1 VKPLPIDDLYHAFM
15 TALDGG
21 KVVLSA
27 PTGSGKSTQVP
38 RWCAER
44 GRVLV
49 VEPRRVAARG
59 LAVRVA
65 SLEEANLGDR
75 VGYIVRND
83 RRANADT
90 TIIYATPG
98 VVLRMAASG
107 DLDGF
112 ATVIVDEFHER
123 TLDVDLLLALL
134 IRQYSG
140 SLVVMSATLD
150 GDKIAAH
157 IGGVFLCGEGR
168 TFPVERLYLPFGE
181 KLPTDQG
188 LTGRIS
194 RALKLALERD
204 GDILVFLPGKGE
216 IERVYDGLSGL
227 DAEVVKLHGQLP
239 LDEQAR
245 IFKPGKKRR
254 IILSTNV
261 AETSVTVP
269 RIGVVIDS
277 GLVRRTRYHRGRGF
291 LTLTAIAKDSAEQ
304 RAGRAGRTR
313 AGVAFHLW
321 AETAPLKSGTP
332 PELHRESLVS
342 LLLAAAACGAP
353 DLNLPFL
360 DAPKDYAVADAR
372 EELELLGAIDQNGLT
387 ERGKALFSL
396 PLPAHLGRLLLEA
409 EERNCLDD
417 AIDLVA
423 GLTVH
428 KPLFRRERPL
438 DDELREENC
447 DATATIR
454 AVRFG
459 RPHEHHLDRY
469 ALREARESRKR
480 LRKAWK
486 LHGEGPS
493 AGSIDRRRL
502 AVAAMRADRRTVHV
516 ARRRKR
522 ATAWSNGGTEATLGR
537 YCGAADTEADALVA
551 WDTRALAQGKRSQGV
566 IITAA
571 TPCPLPWLVE
581 AALGTD
587 RIGAVSAKNKVAKA
601 SIERVYAGKVLSRT
615 ERIPEGEAAIATFA
629 RLFLEG
635 RIFRDALSATK
646 SNLRLAGL
654 SAHLEGRQPP
664 PSLEDWADILFRDLG
679 VESGRDLALLSADD
693 LIYPAL
699 PEDVREQLERE
710 FPGRVTTPY
719 ASYELDYDPTKR
731 TVTLR
736 RLSGSKKAPSL
747 RFLPGLPGWRIVYTE
762 KSNVRVLRGR

>member
-1 VKPLPIDDLYHAFM
+1 MRLPIDDLHREFM
-15 TALDGG
+15 TALDNQ

-38 RWCAER
+38 RWCAVR
-44 GRVLV
+44 GSVLV

-65 SLEEANLGDR
+65 SLEETKLGDR

-90 TIIYATPG
+90 NIIYATPG

-140 SLVVMSATLD
+140 SLVVMSATLN

-157 IGGVFLCGEGR
+157 LGGVLLCGEGR
-168 TFPVERLYLPFGE
+168 AFPVERLYLPFGE

-188 LTGRIS
+188 LTGRVS

-216 IERVYDGLSGL
+216 IERVYDGLGGL
-227 DAEVVKLHGQLP
+227 DADVVKLHGQLP

-245 IFKPGKKRR
+245 IFKPSKKRR
-254 IILSTNV
+254 VILSTNV

-269 RIGVVIDS
+269 RIGIVIDS
-277 GLVRRTRYHRGRGF
+277 GLVRRTRYHRGRGY

-321 AETAPLKSGTP
+321 AETAPLTSGTP
-332 PELHRESLVS
+332 PEIHRESLVP

-360 DAPKDYAVADAR
+360 DVPKDYAVADAR
-372 EELELLGAIDQNGLT
+372 EDLEVLGAIDANGLT
-387 ERGKALFSL
+387 ERGKALFNL

-409 EERNCLDD
+409 EARNCMDD

-423 GLTVH
+423 GLAVH
-428 KPLFRRERPL
+428 KPLFRRDRPA
-438 DDELREENC
+438 DDEMRDENC

-459 RPHEHHLDRY
+459 RPDDHHLDRY
-469 ALREARESRKR
+469 ALREAREARKR

-486 LHGEGPS
+486 RLGEGS
-493 AGSIDRRRL
+493 QTGSIDRRRL
-502 AVAAMRADRRTVHV
+502 AVTAMRADRRMVHV

-522 ATAWSNGGTEATLGR
+522 GTAWSNGGTEVTLGR
-537 YCGAADTEADALVA
+537 YCGAAETDADALVA
-551 WDTRALAQGKRSQGV
+551 WDTRALARGDRSQEV

-571 TPCPLPWLVE
+571 TPCPLPWLIE
-581 AALGTD
+581 AEIGVD
-587 RIGAVSAKNKVAKA
+587 RVGAVSTKNKVAKA
-601 SIERVYAGKVLSRT
+601 SIERVFAGKVLGRT
-615 ERIPEGEAAIATFA
+615 DRIPTGEAAITTFS

-635 RIFRDALSATK
+635 RIFRNALSATK

-654 SAHLEGRQPP
+654 SARLEGRQPP
-664 PSLEDWADILFRDLG
+664 PSLEEWADAQFRNLG
-679 VESGRDLALLSADD
+679 VESGRDLGLLSADD
-693 LIYPAL
+693 VTYPPL
-699 PEDVREQLERE
+699 PQVVREQLERE
-710 FPGRVTTPY
+710 YPPRVTTPD
-719 ASYELDYDPTKR
+719 ATYEVDYDPTKR

-736 RLSGSKKAPSL
+736 RLRGSKKAPPL
-747 RFLPGLPGWRIVYTE
+747 RFLPRWTGWRIVYVDN
-762 KSNVRVLRGR
+762 SNVRVLRGR